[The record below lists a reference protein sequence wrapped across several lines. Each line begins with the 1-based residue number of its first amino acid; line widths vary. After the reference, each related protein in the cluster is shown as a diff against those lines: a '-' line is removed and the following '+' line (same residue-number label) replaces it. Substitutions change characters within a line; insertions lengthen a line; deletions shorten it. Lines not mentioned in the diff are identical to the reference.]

1 MYLLHKEE
9 MGLDNSSGTVE
20 EQTLF
25 HCTSVS
31 NAKSIAKNNIDWRL
45 TNRTRFGKGACFS
58 PCPYYA
64 NRYAGSKGGKS
75 YSHLGGTLINK

>member
-9 MGLDNSSGTVE
+9 MELDNSSGRVE
-20 EQTLF
+20 VKTLF

-31 NAKSIAKNNIDWRL
+31 NAKKIAKNNIDWRL

-58 PCPYYA
+58 PCPNYA
-64 NRYAGSKGGKS
+64 SVYAGSTGGKS
-75 YSHLGGTLINK
+75 YSHLGTLINK